1 MNVLILGSGGREHAL
16 AWSLAQSP
24 RQPVIHVA
32 PGNAGTADLATNVQL
47 DIGDH
52 GAVIEHVRSNG
63 IGLVI
68 IGPEQPLVD
77 GLANALRAASI
88 PVVGPDKAAARLEG
102 SKAFAKAF
110 MDRHDI
116 PTAASRTFRRNEAAE
131 ASAWIEQ
138 EGAPIVI
145 KASGLAAGKG
155 ALVCLTKDEARTAL
169 SELLDA
175 NALGDAADEIVVEAF
190 MEGEEAS
197 VFVLTDG
204 KDFALLSPAQDHKR
218 IGDDDTG
225 PNTGGMGAY
234 APAPVMTPDLSATVV
249 ETIVRPTLEG
259 MAAEGAPYSGILYVG
274 LMITNEGPKVV
285 EYNCR
290 LGDPETQVILPLL
303 KTDAL
308 TVFEAV
314 ANGTLS
320 DLEVE
325 LRDGAAACV
334 VMASAGYPGAY
345 EKGFPISGIDMAGQ
359 LPGTMVF
366 HAGTIRDADGVLR
379 TSGGRVLA
387 VAAHAPSLE
396 GALSRVYTG
405 VSLVSF
411 EGAQHRT
418 DIGRKGLLRRSG
430 ASGNS
435 SQ

>member
-1 MNVLILGSGGREHAL
+1 MNVLVIGSGGREHAL
-16 AWSLAQSP
+16 VWALSNSP
-24 RQPVIHVA
+24 RKPGIHVA
-32 PGNAGTADLATNVQL
+32 PGNAGTAVLATNVQL
-47 DIGDH
+47 DAGDH
-52 GAVIEHVRSNG
+52 GAVLAYVRAHD

-88 PVVGPDKAAARLEG
+88 PVVGPNKEAARLEG

-110 MDRHDI
+110 MERHGI
-116 PTAASRTFRRNEAAE
+116 PTAESRTFTRDQADMARAYVE
-131 ASAWIEQ
+131 ST
-138 EGAPIVI
+138 GAPIVI

-155 ALVCLTKDEARTAL
+155 ALVCLTMTEARAAL

-175 NALGDAADEIVVEAF
+175 NILGDASNEIVIEAY

-204 KDFALLSPAQDHKR
+204 ENFALLSPAQDHKR

-234 APAPVMTPDLSATVV
+234 APAPIMTSKRMSDVV
-249 ETIVRPTLEG
+249 ERIIRPTLDG
-259 MAAEGAPYSGILYVG
+259 MAAEGSPYHGILYVG
-274 LMITNEGPKVV
+274 LMMTPEGPKVV

-308 TVFEAV
+308 DVFVAV
-314 ANGTLS
+314 ATGALG
-320 DLEVE
+320 DLDVE
-325 LRDGAAACV
+325 LHNGAAACV
-334 VMASAGYPGAY
+334 VLASAGYPASY
-345 EKGFPISGIDMAGQ
+345 EKGFPIKGIELAEQ

-366 HAGTIRDADGVLR
+366 HAGTTRDASGTLR

-387 VAAHAPSLE
+387 VAAEAPSLE

-411 EGAQHRT
+411 DGAQHRT
-418 DIGRKGLLRRSG
+418 DIGRKGLRPS
-430 ASGNS
+430 
-435 SQ
+435 